1 MVVKVFVNY
10 RRDDTRD
17 MAARIR
23 DRLAPIFRDG
33 NVFMDVDQL
42 LAGQRFDKE
51 LEKALSQTDVLL
63 AIIGPRW
70 LELLAERQANG
81 GRDYVREEIAAALQR
96 GVVVVPVLIER
107 TPLPSPD
114 VLPDDIRD
122 LVLHQTHVVT
132 YERFGRDLGDLIEDI
147 RLARKAVGARA
158 GAQGVALRWRGAVAI
173 VALLFGGGVLT
184 YRYSDRGAEQSEVL
198 RTIHNFRSCPECPE
212 MIVVPAGSFTMGS
225 PAREEGREPWDRMK
239 GSESPQHEVAIA
251 KAFAVG
257 KFEVTFAEW
266 DACVSDGGCTHRP
279 DDKGFGRGNR
289 PVSNVSWNHITQEYL
304 PWLSRRT
311 GRTYRLLTEAEWEYA
326 ARGVTNA
333 PVPSERYWWGSAA
346 SHDHANYGAEKCCG
360 GIKSG
365 RDQWLAAAP
374 VGQFQA
380 NQFGLHDMHGNLW
393 EWVQDCWNASY
404 NGAPSDGSAWTT
416 GNCGIGVLRGGAF
429 DSPSMDVRS
438 ASRRILDRH
447 SRDDVSGFRVA
458 TTSPL

>member
-1 MVVKVFVNY
+1 
-10 RRDDTRD
+10 
-17 MAARIR
+17 
-23 DRLAPIFRDG
+23 
-33 NVFMDVDQL
+33 
-42 LAGQRFDKE
+42 
-51 LEKALSQTDVLL
+51 
-63 AIIGPRW
+63 
-70 LELLAERQANG
+70 
-81 GRDYVREEIAAALQR
+81 
-96 GVVVVPVLIER
+96 
-107 TPLPSPD
+107 
-114 VLPDDIRD
+114 
-122 LVLHQTHVVT
+122 
-132 YERFGRDLGDLIEDI
+132 
-147 RLARKAVGARA
+147 
-158 GAQGVALRWRGAVAI
+158 
-173 VALLFGGGVLT
+173 
-184 YRYSDRGAEQSEVL
+184 
-198 RTIHNFRSCPECPE
+198 

-225 PAREEGREPWDRMK
+225 PAEEEGREPWDRMK

-289 PVSNVSWNHITQEYL
+289 PVSNVSWKHITQEYL
-304 PWLSRRT
+304 PWLSGRT

-333 PVPSERYWWGSAA
+333 SVPSERYRWGNTA
-346 SHDHANYGAEKCCG
+346 SHDYANYGTEKCCG
-360 GIKSG
+360 GFKSG
-365 RDQWLAAAP
+365 RDQWLASAP

-380 NQFGLHDMHGNLW
+380 NPFGLHDMHGNLW

-438 ASRRILDRH
+438 ASRRILERH